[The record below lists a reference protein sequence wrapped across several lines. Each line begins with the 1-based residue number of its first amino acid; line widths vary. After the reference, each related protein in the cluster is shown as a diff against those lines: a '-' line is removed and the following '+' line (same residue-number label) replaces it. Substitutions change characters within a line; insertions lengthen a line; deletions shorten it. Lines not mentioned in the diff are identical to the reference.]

1 LAQRAQDGRGSGTGP
16 GLGQPG
22 VPAYLGD
29 EVIQADG
36 PGLGPVPPG
45 LPLLARAGQLG
56 GQAPGL
62 AATELAR
69 DRLQDRPAEIRSL
82 LARQAAA
89 LGDRAGEFL
98 LVHAG
103 APFAMPGG

>member
-1 LAQRAQDGRGSGTGP
+1 LAQRGADGRGSGAGL

-29 EVIQADG
+29 ELIQADG

-62 AATELAR
+62 AVTQLAR
-69 DRLQDRPAEIRSL
+69 GRLQDRPAEIR
-82 LARQAAA
+82 
-89 LGDRAGEFL
+89 
-98 LVHAG
+98 
-103 APFAMPGG
+103 